1 MKSLTKNNDGFISII
16 AIGIF
21 ALLMIFAISLQMTVI
36 DTLQNLKNGQN
47 YDSARD
53 VADSTIEYLQDT
65 LQKFSPGINDTANC
79 TFSSGD
85 LKTNDS
91 SLVNPALCGQLAGI
105 IGTKNATVSVTVK
118 GRSATADKLKSSASK
133 CGTGDCYVT
142 PTPGTGDAGANC
154 DLYKPNSV
162 ANSNYVDP
170 TLPAVSTTLDQVD
183 YSCNWNKLTFGSS
196 QTDRVAIP
204 LYYDN
209 GTLGG
214 ATDIV
219 NPYFGNAPKA
229 KKFYVRLRT
238 PCKPCV
244 VSSPTADQR
253 ECDGTI
259 LKDAKDPT
267 VCADSD
273 RYKLDAGGGN
283 SGGTDDIIVQW
294 LINGLC
300 GTDACGLMPI
310 ADKTL
315 KDKKGI
321 ALPFSSLYES
331 KIYANNT
338 VGKENKSSTGYI
350 TILDTTD
357 AYDTNNYP
365 NRISILN
372 KNLTDSEASENKL
385 KEMTKPVLTLFLN
398 KPLLT
403 ELKNNIPYLEYQV
416 LTDYPIGN
424 SRSSLDVTVNV
435 EGNNFHKT
443 LTQEVQKALIDFA
456 IHN

>member
-65 LQKFSPGINDTANC
+65 LQKFSPGLNDSANC
-79 TFSSGD
+79 IFSGGA

-91 SLVNPALCGQLAGI
+91 SLVNPALCGQFAGI
-105 IGTKNATVSVTVK
+105 IGTKNANVSVIVK
-118 GRSATADKLKSSASK
+118 GRSATADKLKSSTSK
-133 CGTGDCYVT
+133 CGAGDCYVT

-162 ANSNYVDP
+162 ANSNYVDS

-209 GTLGG
+209 GGLSGT
-214 ATDIV
+214 TDIV

-229 KKFYVRLRT
+229 TKFYVRLRT
-238 PCKPCV
+238 PCKPCAP
-244 VSSPTADQR
+244 SNPTADQR
-253 ECDGTI
+253 QCDGTP

-267 VCADSD
+267 VCADID
-273 RYKLDAGGGN
+273 RYKLDAGGGVN
-283 SGGTDDIIVQW
+283 GGTDDIVVQW

-300 GTDACGLMPI
+300 GTEACGLMPI
-310 ADKTL
+310 ADKT
-315 KDKKGI
+315 KASK
-321 ALPFSSLYES
+321 PFSSLYES
-331 KIYANNT
+331 KIFNNN
-338 VGKENKSSTGYI
+338 VSAPAGYPI
-350 TILDTTD
+350 VIHDKTD

-365 NRISILN
+365 KTFTIINPVQADPDASI
-372 KNLTDSEASENKL
+372 NKL
-385 KEMTKPVLTLFLN
+385 KEVTKPVLTLFLN

-403 ELKNNIPYLEYQV
+403 EPPLKSNIPYLEYQV

>member
-1 MKSLTKNNDGFISII
+1 
-16 AIGIF
+16 
-21 ALLMIFAISLQMTVI
+21 MIFAISLQMTVI

-53 VADSTIEYLQDT
+53 VADSTVEYLQDT
-65 LQKFSPGINDTANC
+65 LQKFAPGLNDSANC
-79 TFSSGD
+79 TFSGGA
-85 LKTNDS
+85 LKTNDT
-91 SLVNPALCGQLAGI
+91 SLVNPGLCGQFAGI
-105 IGTKNATVSVTVK
+105 IGTKNANVSVTVK
-118 GRSATADKLKSSASK
+118 GRSVSDADVTNGKAKISDKLNSSTSK
-133 CGTGDCYVT
+133 CGSGPCYVT

-209 GTLGG
+209 GTLVG

-229 KKFYVRLRT
+229 TKFYVRLRT
-238 PCKPCV
+238 PCKPCATSG
-244 VSSPTADQR
+244 SSQTADQR
-253 ECDGTI
+253 TCDGTP

-273 RYKLDAGGGN
+273 RYKLDAGGGT
-283 SGGTDDIIVQW
+283 SGGTDDIVVQW

-310 ADKTL
+310 ADK
-315 KDKKGI
+315 KK
-321 ALPFSSLYES
+321 AYSSLYES
-331 KIYANNT
+331 IIYANNI
-338 VGKENKSSTGYI
+338 VGKDNKSSTGYYV
-350 TILDTTD
+350 LFDTTD
-357 AYDTNNYP
+357 TYDTNNYP
-365 NRISILN
+365 NTATILAPN
-372 KNLTDSEASENKL
+372 DKDGLAKVNKL

-403 ELKNNIPYLEYQV
+403 EPPLKSNIPYLEYQV